1 MMYIN
6 SAKKNNFLNFLSYTQ
21 FYYPNRFKFV
31 PLQNKQCLL
40 KNHTSDD
47 VGIWN
52 SNDLDINTALSKIKN
67 LSQNPNLSTEVGIHT
82 SKDVFIL
89 DIDCIETSEGNKQK
103 LTDNQKNIII
113 KFFGTLAQKTGGGV
127 HLFFNNDL
135 KLESSSTGRYFDV
148 NGYKLKY
155 DIRGVSTTLVGIK
168 DIENSFSFNKMRN
181 ISTFKDFLNIE
192 NKTKFQTQDLKIIEE
207 DIKYYYEEPTPQQW
221 EEDLKKL
228 YEIQN
233 IFDGYNFEDIKNKK
247 IGEGNRH
254 PTFTQLMLRGAA
266 HGINF
271 HVLMDQVEE
280 LNNQLYEPL
289 NEKRMQTVYKVGE
302 LEPMKTAYQN
312 YEIKRRNNMS
322 KTLNPNLRMY
332 VNFVNKLDNGKQDI
346 QGSTK
351 STDKD
356 GVDHW
361 TSYKVIVNSSNVYRK
376 GDLVDIPVTK
386 INWKEDYKDKK
397 TGEVKKLK
405 TPLFEGFGFEPK
417 IVTEKTFKGTPFGIS
432 VTGILVNDT
441 KRVSDVLNTMYIKNF
456 KGDAL
461 LQLKTL
467 NELTNVK
474 GKHVVLPLTSF
485 NSTKIED
492 GSYRASASVSKFIS
506 NESIE
511 GWVIKPEEQLN
522 QNDFEDK
529 KTGEETLEDSN
540 PNFSEFSEN
549 SDNSDEFELI
559 D

>member
-1 MMYIN
+1 MNIN
-6 SAKKNNFLNFLSYTQ
+6 SKNNFLNFYRYSQ
-21 FYYPNRFKFV
+21 FYYPNLFKFV
-31 PLQNKQCLL
+31 PLKESDKQCYV
-40 KNHTSDD
+40 KQHTSPEIG
-47 VGIWN
+47 VWN
-52 SNDLDINTALSKIKN
+52 QTNLDEYRALNAIESLKTFNSAIG
-67 LSQNPNLSTEVGIHT
+67 VGIHT
-82 SKDVFIL
+82 TKDTVIIDIDSLELENGEKRKLTERQKDV
-89 DIDCIETSEGNKQK
+89 
-103 LTDNQKNIII
+103 IINS
-113 KFFGTLAQKTGGGV
+113 FDTLAQKSTGGI
-127 HLFFNNDL
+127 HLFFRNDENL
-135 KLESSSTGRYFDV
+135 QVASTGKFFEI

-155 DIRGVSTTLVGIK
+155 DIRGLGSTYVAIK
-168 DIENSFSFNKMRN
+168 DLANSFTFNEMRN
-181 ISTFKDFLNIE
+181 ISTFKEYLNIE
-192 NKTKFQTQDLKIIEE
+192 NKTKFQKQDLKINEE
-207 DIKYYYEEPTPQQW
+207 DIKYYYEEPDTQQW

-233 IFDGYNFEDIKNKK
+233 IFDGYNFEDIKTLN

-280 LNNQLYEPL
+280 LNNQLDEPL
-289 NEKRMQTVYKVGE
+289 NEKRMQTVYKIGE

-312 YEIKRRNNMS
+312 YENNRRKNMS
-322 KTLNPNLRMY
+322 KTKTLNPNLRMY
-332 VNFVNKLDNGKQDI
+332 VNFVNKLDNGKQAI

-417 IVTEKTFKGTPFGIS
+417 IVTEETFKGTPFGIS

-511 GWVIKPEEQLN
+511 GWVIKPEEQQN
-522 QNDFEDK
+522 QNDFEDIT
-529 KTGEETLEDSN
+529 TGEETLEDSN
-540 PNFSEFSEN
+540 PDFSEFSEN